1 MSRRPAALA
10 FLVAMTVSACRRDM
24 PHLADAPRLAY
35 GVKPA
40 VVRVSALATAEFRY
54 PAEAIDDVASGLGIT
69 ARNVP
74 AGTGVVETGA
84 GGSGS
89 GFIIRADGYILT
101 SGHVVAPTRDIASLE
116 RALRRNGAIAALVK
130 HFPIDQLRSSQRDSS
145 LGPFVDALA
154 KVGVIEKMRIV
165 DQVVLSD
172 GETMP
177 FTVRGYSPALSERG
191 ADLALLHVEHQNLP
205 ALPLGDSAT
214 VSVGDSIWAAGYPS
228 VASSSDDVIG
238 GWLSRD
244 TDLEATFSAGA
255 ITAIRRDVAG
265 HEVLQSNVAIYP
277 GNSGGPVV
285 NHRGEVIGIAGW
297 GPPTAEQI
305 KFLVPISVARPFVAK
320 AGIRPVVD
328 GEFNRSYGAA
338 LEAAS
343 RGDWPEARGDLD
355 VAAGLFPNSPDL
367 ARFGVDV
374 DRALLVPGW
383 WQLHRTAVL
392 LIGVLL
398 VGLAAITAVA
408 ILRRAHVR
416 GLEQDAESDFATVPP
431 APRDA
436 TGAAAPRLLGKF
448 TILNGSRAGERLG
461 LGGTG
466 IRIGREQAICE
477 IVLENPKIS
486 RLHAEVVCMDG
497 KVLLIDRNSANGT
510 YVNDQK
516 IDRRE
521 LRNGDIIYFGGR
533 NAIAVEFHV

>member
-10 FLVAMTVSACRRDM
+10 FLVAMAVSACRRDM

-101 SGHVVAPTRDIASLE
+101 SGHVVAPTRDSANLE

-130 HFPIDQLRSSQRDSS
+130 HFPIDQLRSSQRDST
-145 LGPFVDALA
+145 LVPFVDALA

-177 FTVRGYSPALSERG
+177 FTVRRYSPALSERG

-214 VSVGDSIWAAGYPS
+214 VSVGDSIWVAGYPS

-305 KFLVPISVARPFVAK
+305 KFLVPISVARPFVAE

-343 RGDWPEARGDLD
+343 RGDWPEARRDLD

-392 LIGVLL
+392 LVGVLL

-497 KVLLIDRNSANGT
+497 KVLLIDRNSANGP